1 MAAAARAGA
10 GPSVADA
17 TRVGDSEVNRRRRGV
32 WLFTAGAMM
41 LGLALWLF
49 TLDVYADD
57 GRRYAGESQADGTP
71 SFCGSAY
78 DVALIRGD
86 GFMGGEVP
94 ENQDVLNQQCVTKA
108 ARSVAVATAAAV
120 DGTLS
125 LLWGVGATRRGRSV
139 PGEAHDTVAATTA

>member
-1 MAAAARAGA
+1 MMGGRC
-10 GPSVADA
+10 DEN
-17 TRVGDSEVNRRRRGV
+17 GDPEVNRRRWGL
-32 WLFTAGAMM
+32 WLFTEGAML

-57 GRRYAGESQADGTP
+57 ARYAGESRADEAP

-94 ENQDVLNQQCVTKA
+94 ENQDALNQQCVTKA
-108 ARSVAVATAAAV
+108 ARSVAVAAATAV
-120 DGTLS
+120 GGTVLIAC
-125 LLWGVGATRRGRSV
+125 GVGATRRRRSV
-139 PGEAHDTVAATTA
+139 PGEARDTVAATTA